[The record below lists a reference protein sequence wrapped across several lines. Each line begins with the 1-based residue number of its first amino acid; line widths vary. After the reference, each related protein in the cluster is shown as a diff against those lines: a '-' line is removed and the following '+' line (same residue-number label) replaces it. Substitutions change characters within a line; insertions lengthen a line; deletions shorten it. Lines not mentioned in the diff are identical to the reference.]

1 MTPGFVLLPR
11 LAYAVAMSIY
21 IRCLRCYSA
30 VNIAGR
36 NIPGDSEVITCGAC
50 KASFTYGQLVAG
62 TIERIRQGGDPDPRP
77 LQ

>member
-1 MTPGFVLLPR
+1 VLLPC

-36 NIPGDSEVITCGAC
+36 SVPSDSEVITCGAC
-50 KASFTYGQLVAG
+50 KASFTYGELVAG
-62 TIERIRQGGDPDPRP
+62 TIERIRQGENPDPRP